1 MPTRPVSEIIEEW
14 RVAERELDQCATAN
28 ERIELDRR
36 IAALQDEHRAAVAD
50 QDVEAG
56 ELGSSPT
63 ALPLASPVR
72 ATETGS

>member
-14 RVAERELDQCATAN
+14 RVAERELDQCTTAS

-36 IAALQDEHRAAVAD
+36 VAALQDEHRSAVED
-50 QDVEAG
+50 QDAEATQ
-56 ELGSSPT
+56 LGSSPT

-72 ATETGS
+72 ATEIGS